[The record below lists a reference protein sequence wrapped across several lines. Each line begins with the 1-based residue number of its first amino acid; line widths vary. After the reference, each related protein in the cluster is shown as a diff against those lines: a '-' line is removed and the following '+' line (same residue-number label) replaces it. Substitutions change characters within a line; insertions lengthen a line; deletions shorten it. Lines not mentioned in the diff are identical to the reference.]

1 MATLFDMMMEAQN
14 GRAMEL
20 VARQFELSRQQ
31 AEFAVE
37 ALMPAFS
44 QGLKRSAS
52 DPYGIAAFMT
62 ALASG
67 QHAKYF
73 EDVQKAFSPEGIVQG
88 NAILANLFGSKELSR
103 AIAAQAA
110 QATGIA
116 QEIFK
121 QMLPVVA
128 AMMMGGLFKQA
139 TKPQSDAGTPS
150 NPLGEMMAEMM
161 RRGAA
166 MMGASSPQAEQPRF
180 DPFDNPFSR
189 AMQDMFGGAARQTS
203 GPSAASKEA
212 PASGFEN
219 PWMRVFAD
227 MMRGQPTDSS
237 AQEQA
242 ATQKSGPKRQH
253 NPYDDLFGQM
263 FKAGRN
269 MQNEYQKNVEAIFEQ
284 FSKGFNQGK
293 S

>member
-31 AEFAVE
+31 AELAVE

-73 EDVQKAFSPEGIVQG
+73 EDVQKAFSPEGIAQG

-103 AIAAQAA
+103 AVAAQAA

-116 QEIFK
+116 QQILK

-128 AMMMGGLFKQA
+128 AMMMGGLFNQA
-139 TKPQSDAGTPS
+139 TKPKSGTGTAS
-150 NPLGEMMAEMM
+150 NPLGETMAAMM
-161 RRGAA
+161 RQGAA

-203 GPSAASKEA
+203 GSSAAAKEA
-212 PASGFEN
+212 PAAGFGN

-227 MMRGQPTDSS
+227 MMQGQPTEPSK
-237 AQEQA
+237 QEQA
-242 ATQKSGPKRQH
+242 ATGKSANRH
-253 NPYDDLFGQM
+253 RNPYDDLLGQM
-263 FKAGRN
+263 FEAGRN
-269 MQNEYQKNVEAIFEQ
+269 MQDEYQKNVEAIFEQ
-284 FSKGFNQGK
+284 FSEGFNQGK